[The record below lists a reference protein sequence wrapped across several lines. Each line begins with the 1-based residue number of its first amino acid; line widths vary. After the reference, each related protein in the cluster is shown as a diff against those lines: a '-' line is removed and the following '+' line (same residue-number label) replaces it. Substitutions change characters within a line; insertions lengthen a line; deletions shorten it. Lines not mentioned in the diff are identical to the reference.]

1 MGLVAARHRP
11 DLPGRGHSLS
21 LDDSNALFA
30 ESGGI
35 LGVRFLH
42 TCLQAD

>member
-1 MGLVAARHRP
+1 MRL

-30 ESGGI
+30 ESDSMEPKYEI
-35 LGVRFLH
+35 
-42 TCLQAD
+42 AS